1 MGLLSKFKNQTV
13 QQTTYKLVVDHG
25 GGFFSWDGKLFR
37 SDIVRSAVRQKAR
50 AVGKAVAKHIR
61 SSLDGNA
68 AVNPEV
74 YMRFLLEEPNPY
86 MTGQLLQEKLATQL
100 ELNNNA
106 FAWINRDANDYPT
119 EIYPIVAYSTEA
131 LLDKNGELYLRFAL
145 RTGRLVTF
153 KYTDIIHLRK
163 DFYDNEIFGDSPG
176 RALSNLMEIVNTT
189 DQGIVKAI
197 KNSNVIKW
205 LLKFNQTL
213 RPEDIKKNTDDFVKN
228 YLDVESSSAS
238 GAAATDAK
246 MDAQQVEPKD
256 YVPNEKQMD
265 ITVKRIY
272 SFFNTN
278 EKIIQGS
285 YNEDEW
291 ISYYESAIEPDL
303 VQMSGEFTRKLFSR
317 RERGFGNKIIF
328 ESSNLTFA
336 SMQTKLNL
344 VGYVDRGIM
353 TPNEVRE
360 VLNMAPLDG
369 GDVPIRRLDTQPTQ
383 GGGNGGNQG
392 GQDQGGNQ
400 GNQGNKN
407 ANP

>member
-1 MGLLSKFKNQTV
+1 MNTQTLFKGGEYLGFFSRFKNQN
-13 QQTTYKLVVDHG
+13 QQQVSSSYQLVVDQG
-25 GGFFSWDGKLFR
+25 AGYFSWDGQLYH
-37 SDIVRSAVRQKAR
+37 SDIVRAAVRQKAR

-61 SSLDGNA
+61 NNMDGTT

-106 FAWINRDANDYPT
+106 FAWINRDSNDYPT
-119 EIYPIVAYSTEA
+119 EIYPINAYSTEA
-131 LLDKNGELYLRFAL
+131 LLDKTGELYLRFFV
-145 RTGRLVTF
+145 RTGKILTL

-163 DFYDNEIFGDSPG
+163 DFNENEIFGESPG
-176 RALSNLMEIVNTT
+176 KALAGLMEIVTTT

-213 RPEDIKKNTDDFVKN
+213 RPEDIKKNTEEFVKN
-228 YLDVESSSAS
+228 YLDVENSSAS

-291 ISYYESAIEPDL
+291 ISYYESAVEPDL

-383 GGGNGGNQG
+383 GGGNQNPP
-392 GQDQGGNQ
+392 
-400 GNQGNKN
+400 